1 MAEETAH
8 HGETEQRRSN
18 GGRHAA
24 RGVATRRTRRAMP
37 VTRVARLWSSGPP
50 LTSRSVIEVAC

>member
-24 RGVATRRTRRAMP
+24 RGVATRRTRRATP
-37 VTRVARLWSSGPP
+37 VTRVARLWSS
-50 LTSRSVIEVAC
+50 